1 MKNQFNKI
9 WGLICYLFVLSLLFN
24 FNWMLLLRP
33 KPFFSVILGTVILTF
48 SQYKK
53 EYNKEDITV
62 SLRWNLVFSSFLTTL
77 LSLLAAISDMRG
89 PGIDTRDITESL
101 LPMLYGSIIYLILN
115 ILVKEPVKKE
125 TEERPMESL
134 SDNIDLFD
142 PALAQKIFIEYGL
155 TNRECHVA
163 LKLLENISNKEIAS
177 QLYISEATV
186 KKHIQNIYQKFG
198 ATDRSNFKA
207 IYLESIKS
215 KS

>member
-1 MKNQFNKI
+1 MKKQLSKI
-9 WGLICYLFVLSLLFN
+9 FGLFSYLIVLGLLFD
-24 FNWMLLLRP
+24 FNWVLIFSP
-33 KPFFSVILGTVILTF
+33 KPFFSVILGMVILTA

-53 EYNKEDITV
+53 GDNKEDIAV

-77 LSLLAAISDMRG
+77 ISILSSISPMRVS
-89 PGIDTRDITESL
+89 DTGSWGITESL

-115 ILVKEPVKKE
+115 ILLGDPAKKE
-125 TEERPMESL
+125 IGGHPIESVT
-134 SDNIDLFD
+134 NINDLFD
-142 PALAQKIFIEYGL
+142 PAFAQRVFIEYGL

-198 ATDRSNFKA
+198 ATDRNNFKM
-207 IYLESIKS
+207 IYIQSTETK
-215 KS
+215 